1 MRHKSLLGLFEI
13 FKRIVFSWL
22 VILLL
27 QMHMKFQSEAA
38 SCVKKGRGCILYRK
52 SCSCNSEVMYEQD
65 ISKDV
70 EKVTGIGSSITN
82 MSPKQCAV
90 LDMALDTIKQ
100 YFHAGGSGLKKTFL
114 DKSPELQSLRYALSL
129 YTQTTD
135 SLIKTFVQTQTSQGN
150 RLCRSSRVEVLQLLL
165 HFWLCYFKFC
175 FCVVV
180 YCGLTTSYLQRM
192 WMSSR
197 SRRLLLCFHVNYFM

>member
-1 MRHKSLLGLFEI
+1 MSKMCQKWQVMLQWLI
-13 FKRIVFSWL
+13 IDNPIVCRKL
-22 VILLL
+22 YKVI
-27 QMHMKFQSEAA
+27 A
-38 SCVKKGRGCILYRK
+38 SMWR
-52 SCSCNSEVMYEQD
+52 EQD

-135 SLIKTFVQTQTSQGN
+135 SLIKTFVQTQASQG
-150 RLCRSSRVEVLQLLL
+150 Q
-165 HFWLCYFKFC
+165 HFCHALCYFLIVSSHFC
-175 FCVVV
+175 F
-180 YCGLTTSYLQRM
+180 SYPLPSIRL
-192 WMSSR
+192 WLSR
-197 SRRLLLCFHVNYFM
+197 E

>member
-1 MRHKSLLGLFEI
+1 M
-13 FKRIVFSWL
+13 
-22 VILLL
+22 
-27 QMHMKFQSEAA
+27 
-38 SCVKKGRGCILYRK
+38 
-52 SCSCNSEVMYEQD
+52 
-65 ISKDV
+65 

-135 SLIKTFVQTQTSQGN
+135 SLIKTFVQTQTSQGKHFYLIIICHFSILYYFFEYILKFYYFCFKHN
-150 RLCRSSRVEVLQLLL
+150 CCKHGTRKRSCMDHQTMHLLCR
-165 HFWLCYFKFC
+165 
-175 FCVVV
+175 
-180 YCGLTTSYLQRM
+180 LTSH
-192 WMSSR
+192 R
-197 SRRLLLCFHVNYFM
+197 S